1 MSDAGEGLVDAS
13 TRLAERMDEME
24 EARRAAR
31 NAGPPINPERARAL
45 ELLRLSKADVERQ
58 IASTVHEGRRQQL
71 AFALDEIER
80 RLAALDAPAGQA
92 S

>member
-13 TRLAERMDEME
+13 TRLAERMDEIE

-31 NAGPPINPERARAL
+31 SAGPPINPERARAL

-71 AFALDEIER
+71 TCALDEIER
-80 RLAALDAPAGQA
+80 RLAALAAPAGQA